1 MNNIDIKEAIP
12 ENALER
18 QLYYIEKCKK
28 HVKQMSEEL
37 GRPLTCCTQTFGCQM
52 NARDSEKLIGI
63 LMEIINLL
71 SQKTQ
76 ISYYTTL
83 VQ

>member
-37 GRPLTCCTQTFGCQM
+37 GRPLTCCTQTFGC
-52 NARDSEKLIGI
+52 RRV
-63 LMEIINLL
+63 
-71 SQKTQ
+71 
-76 ISYYTTL
+76 L
-83 VQ
+83 V